1 MSNFIFQKFKQET
14 LANKI
19 AEGLYSTWKQDI
31 NSKFLKLYDDE
42 DFKDLI
48 AGVIIDAYN
57 RGYND
62 GRLHS

>member
-1 MSNFIFQKFKQET
+1 MIDAE
-14 LANKI
+14 KI
-19 AEGLYSTWKQDI
+19 AEGLCSTWKQDI

-48 AGVIIDAYN
+48 AGVITDAYN
-57 RGYND
+57 WGYND